1 MFRNRKLEMKK
12 KILSYLILFVVFFTT
27 LCFWEE
33 SLTLTDPGDVG
44 VDMKY
49 VSWINIPWITD
60 YDVLSLGSLMVT
72 VKYLFNRII
81 EYLPMLILVLLL
93 FACLKLI
100 IDWDWKAWFKRFKY
114 ILIWVAIMIL
124 SIYALNIIS
133 TMVSGYPLIN
143 IRVNRL
149 Y

>member
-44 VDMKY
+44 IDMKY